1 MSKNINTVVIAG
13 RTTKDPEIKVTPSGT
28 AVLSLSLAVNDTKK
42 NAQGEW
48 EDVVDFFDCKVFGKR
63 AESLVQYIP
72 KGSKLTIN
80 GRLHQDR
87 WQAQDGTN
95 RSSVSIIVQDLEL
108 PPRSQPQGTG
118 EGYAD
123 YTQPPQPMQPMQPM
137 QPVQPTQAAQSNR
150 LIDVQTTVAAPK
162 PAPQPIAQDSMYGDE
177 IPF

>member
-1 MSKNINTVVIAG
+1 MVIAG
-13 RTTKDPEIKVTPSGT
+13 YTAKDPELKVTPSGT
-28 AVLSLSLAVNDTKK
+28 TVLSLLLAVNDMKK

-48 EDVVDFFDCKVFGKR
+48 EETANFFDCVLFGKR
-63 AESLVQYIP
+63 AESLAQYIP

-87 WQAQDGTN
+87 WQGQDGTN
-95 RSSVSIIVQDLEL
+95 RSRVSIIVQDIEL

-118 EGYAD
+118 EGYGD
-123 YTQPPQPMQPMQPM
+123 YTQPPQPTQPA
-137 QPVQPTQAAQSNR
+137 QPVQATQSNR

-162 PAPQPIAQDSMYGDE
+162 PAPQPIAQDSMYGEE

>member
-13 RTTKDPEIKVTPSGT
+13 YTTKDPEIKVTPSGT

-63 AESLVQYIP
+63 AESLAQYIP

-95 RSSVSIIVQDLEL
+95 RSRVLIIVQDIEL

-123 YTQPPQPMQPMQPM
+123 YTQPPQPMQP
-137 QPVQPTQAAQSNR
+137 VQPTQAAQSNR
-150 LIDVQTTVAAPK
+150 LIDVQTTIAAPK

>member
-13 RTTKDPEIKVTPSGT
+13 YTAKDPEMKVTPSGT

-48 EDVVDFFDCKVFGKR
+48 EETANFFDCVLFGER
-63 AESLVQYIP
+63 AERIAQYIP

-95 RSSVSIIVQDLEL
+95 RSRVSIIVQDIEL

-123 YTQPPQPMQPMQPM
+123 YTQPPQPMQP
-137 QPVQPTQAAQSNR
+137 VQPIQAAQSNR

>member
-1 MSKNINTVVIAG
+1 MVIAG

-48 EDVVDFFDCKVFGKR
+48 EETADFFDCKVFGKR
-63 AESLVQYIP
+63 AESLAQYIT

-95 RSSVSIIVQDLEL
+95 RSRVSIIVQDIEL
-108 PPRSQPQGTG
+108 PPRTQPQGTG

-123 YTQPPQPMQPMQPM
+123 YTQPPQPM

-150 LIDVQTTVAAPK
+150 LIDVQTTIAAPK

>member
-13 RTTKDPEIKVTPSGT
+13 YTAKDPELKVTPSGT
-28 AVLSLSLAVNDTKK
+28 TVLSLLLAVNDTKK

-48 EDVVDFFDCKVFGKR
+48 EETANFFDCVLFGKR
-63 AESLVQYIP
+63 AESLAQYIT
-72 KGSKLTIN
+72 KGAKLTVN

-95 RSSVSIIVQDLEL
+95 RSRVSIIVQDLEL
-108 PPRSQPQGTG
+108 PPRTQPQGTG
-118 EGYAD
+118 EGYAG
-123 YTQPPQPMQPMQPM
+123 YAQPPQPV
-137 QPVQPTQAAQSNR
+137 QPVQPVQATQSNR

-162 PAPQPIAQDSMYGDE
+162 PTAQPIAQDSMYGDE

>member
-63 AESLVQYIP
+63 AESLAQYIP

-95 RSSVSIIVQDLEL
+95 RSRVSIIVQDIEL
-108 PPRSQPQGTG
+108 PPRTQPQGTG
-118 EGYAD
+118 EGYED
-123 YTQPPQPMQPMQPM
+123 YTQPPQPTQPAQPA
-137 QPVQPTQAAQSNR
+137 QATQSNR

>member
-13 RTTKDPEIKVTPSGT
+13 YTAKDPELKVTPSGT
-28 AVLSLSLAVNDTKK
+28 TVLSLLLAVNDTKK

-48 EDVVDFFDCKVFGKR
+48 EETANFFDCVLFGKR
-63 AESLVQYIP
+63 AESLAQYIP

-87 WQAQDGTN
+87 WQGQDGTN
-95 RSSVSIIVQDLEL
+95 RSRVSIIVQDIEL

-118 EGYAD
+118 EGYGD
-123 YTQPPQPMQPMQPM
+123 YTQPPQPTQPA
-137 QPVQPTQAAQSNR
+137 QPVQATQSNR
-150 LIDVQTTVAAPK
+150 LIDVQTTIAAPK
-162 PAPQPIAQDSMYGDE
+162 PAPQPIAQDSMYGEE

>member
-1 MSKNINTVVIAG
+1 MSKNINTVTIAG
-13 RTTKDPEIKVTPSGT
+13 RSTKDPEIKVTPSGT
-28 AVLSLSLAVNDTKK
+28 AVLSFSLAVNDTKK

-63 AESLVQYIP
+63 AESLAQYIP

-95 RSSVSIIVQDLEL
+95 RSRVSIIVQDIEL

-118 EGYAD
+118 EGYGD
-123 YTQPPQPMQPMQPM
+123 YTQPPQPTQPA
-137 QPVQPTQAAQSNR
+137 QPVQATQSNR
-150 LIDVQTTVAAPK
+150 LIDVQTTIAAPK
-162 PAPQPIAQDSMYGDE
+162 PAPQPIAQDSMYGEE

>member
-42 NAQGEW
+42 NAQDEW
-48 EDVVDFFDCKVFGKR
+48 EETVDFFDCKVFGKR
-63 AESLVQYIP
+63 AESLAQYIT

-80 GRLHQDR
+80 GRLHQNR

-95 RSSVSIIVQDLEL
+95 RSSVSIIVQDIEL
-108 PPRSQPQGTG
+108 PPRTQPQGTG
-118 EGYAD
+118 EGYED
-123 YTQPPQPMQPMQPM
+123 YAQPPQPM

-150 LIDVQTTVAAPK
+150 LIDVQTTIAAPK
-162 PAPQPIAQDSMYGDE
+162 PAPQPIAQDSMYGEE

>member
-63 AESLVQYIP
+63 AESLAQYIP

-95 RSSVSIIVQDLEL
+95 RSRVSIIVQDIEL
-108 PPRSQPQGTG
+108 PPRPQPQGTG
-118 EGYAD
+118 EGYED
-123 YTQPPQPMQPMQPM
+123 YTQPPQPMQP
-137 QPVQPTQAAQSNR
+137 VQPTQATQSNR

>member
-13 RTTKDPEIKVTPSGT
+13 YTAKDPELKVTPSGT
-28 AVLSLSLAVNDTKK
+28 TVLSLLLAVNDTKK

-48 EDVVDFFDCKVFGKR
+48 EETANFFDCVLFGKR
-63 AESLVQYIP
+63 AESLAQYIP

-87 WQAQDGTN
+87 WQGQDGTN
-95 RSSVSIIVQDLEL
+95 RSRVSIIVQDIEL

-118 EGYAD
+118 EGYGD
-123 YTQPPQPMQPMQPM
+123 YTQPPQPTQPA
-137 QPVQPTQAAQSNR
+137 QPVQATQSNR

>member
-1 MSKNINTVVIAG
+1 MVIAG

-48 EDVVDFFDCKVFGKR
+48 EETADFFDCKVFGKR
-63 AESLVQYIP
+63 AESLAQYIT

-80 GRLHQDR
+80 GRLHQNR

-95 RSSVSIIVQDLEL
+95 RSSVSIIVQDIEL
-108 PPRSQPQGTG
+108 PPRTQPQGTG
-118 EGYAD
+118 EGYED
-123 YTQPPQPMQPMQPM
+123 YAQPPQPTQPAQPA
-137 QPVQPTQAAQSNR
+137 QATQSNR

>member
-13 RTTKDPEIKVTPSGT
+13 RTTKDPEIKVTPSGN
-28 AVLSLSLAVNDTKK
+28 AILSFSLAVNDTKK

-48 EDVVDFFDCKVFGKR
+48 EEIANFFDCVLFGER
-63 AESLVQYIP
+63 AERIAQYIT

-95 RSSVSIIVQDLEL
+95 RSRVSIIVQDIEL
-108 PPRSQPQGTG
+108 PPRTQPQGTD

-123 YTQPPQPMQPMQPM
+123 YTQPPQPM

-162 PAPQPIAQDSMYGDE
+162 AAPQPIAQDSMYGDE

>member
-1 MSKNINTVVIAG
+1 MSKNINTVTIAG

-28 AVLSLSLAVNDTKK
+28 AILSLSLAVNDTKK

-48 EDVVDFFDCKVFGKR
+48 EEIANFFDCVLFGER
-63 AESLVQYIP
+63 AERIAQYIT

-95 RSSVSIIVQDLEL
+95 RSRVSIIVQDIEL

-123 YTQPPQPMQPMQPM
+123 YTQPPQPMQP
-137 QPVQPTQAAQSNR
+137 VQPIQAAQSNR

>member
-48 EDVVDFFDCKVFGKR
+48 EETADFFDCKVFGKR
-63 AESLVQYIP
+63 AESLAQYIT

-80 GRLHQDR
+80 GRLHQNR

-95 RSSVSIIVQDLEL
+95 RSSVSIIVQDIEL

-123 YTQPPQPMQPMQPM
+123 YTQPPQPMQP
-137 QPVQPTQAAQSNR
+137 VQPTQAAQSSR
-150 LIDVQTTVAAPK
+150 LIDVQTTIAAPK

>member
-48 EDVVDFFDCKVFGKR
+48 EEIANFFDCVLFGER
-63 AESLVQYIP
+63 AERIAQYII
-72 KGSKLTIN
+72 KGSKLTVN
-80 GRLHQDR
+80 GRLHQNR

-95 RSSVSIIVQDLEL
+95 RSSVSIIVQDIEL
-108 PPRSQPQGTG
+108 PPRTQPQGTG
-118 EGYAD
+118 ESYED
-123 YTQPPQPMQPMQPM
+123 YTQTPQPT

-162 PAPQPIAQDSMYGDE
+162 PAPQPIAQDSMYGEE

>member
-13 RTTKDPEIKVTPSGT
+13 YTAKDPELKVTPSGT
-28 AVLSLSLAVNDTKK
+28 TVLSLLLAVNDTKK
-42 NAQGEW
+42 NAQDEW
-48 EDVVDFFDCKVFGKR
+48 EETANFFDCVLFGKR
-63 AESLVQYIP
+63 AESLAQYIP

-87 WQAQDGTN
+87 WQGQDGTN
-95 RSSVSIIVQDLEL
+95 RSRVSIIVQDIEL

-118 EGYAD
+118 EGYGD
-123 YTQPPQPMQPMQPM
+123 YTQPPQPTQPA
-137 QPVQPTQAAQSNR
+137 QPVQATQSNR
-150 LIDVQTTVAAPK
+150 LIDVQTTIAAPK

>member
-1 MSKNINTVVIAG
+1 MVIAG

-63 AESLVQYIP
+63 AESLAQYIP

-87 WQAQDGTN
+87 WQGQDGTN
-95 RSSVSIIVQDLEL
+95 RSRVSIIVQDIEL
-108 PPRSQPQGTG
+108 PPRPQPQGTG
-118 EGYAD
+118 EGYED
-123 YTQPPQPMQPMQPM
+123 YAQPPQPTQPA
-137 QPVQPTQAAQSNR
+137 QPVQATQSNR
-150 LIDVQTTVAAPK
+150 LIDVQTTIAAPK
-162 PAPQPIAQDSMYGDE
+162 PAPQPIAQDSMYGEE

>member
-13 RTTKDPEIKVTPSGT
+13 YTAKDPELKVTLSGT
-28 AVLSLSLAVNDTKK
+28 AILSFSLAVNDMKK
-42 NAQGEW
+42 NAQDEW
-48 EDVVDFFDCKVFGKR
+48 EETADFFYCKVFGKR
-63 AESLVQYIP
+63 AESLAQYIP

-95 RSSVSIIVQDLEL
+95 RSSVSIIVQDIEL
-108 PPRSQPQGTG
+108 PPRPQPQGTG
-118 EGYAD
+118 EGYED
-123 YTQPPQPMQPMQPM
+123 YTQPPQPM

>member
-13 RTTKDPEIKVTPSGT
+13 YTAKDPEIKVTPSGT

-63 AESLVQYIP
+63 AESLAQYIP

-95 RSSVSIIVQDLEL
+95 RSRVSIIVQDIEL

-123 YTQPPQPMQPMQPM
+123 YTQPPQPMQP
-137 QPVQPTQAAQSNR
+137 VQPIQAAQSNR

>member
-48 EDVVDFFDCKVFGKR
+48 EETADFFDCKVFGKR
-63 AESLVQYIP
+63 AESLAQYIT

-80 GRLHQDR
+80 GRLHQNR

-95 RSSVSIIVQDLEL
+95 RSSVSIIVQDIEL

-123 YTQPPQPMQPMQPM
+123 YTQPPQPMQP
-137 QPVQPTQAAQSNR
+137 VQPTQATQSNR
-150 LIDVQTTVAAPK
+150 LIEVQTTVAAPK

>member
-13 RTTKDPEIKVTPSGT
+13 YTTKDPEIKVTPSGT

-48 EDVVDFFDCKVFGKR
+48 EETADFFDCKVFGKR
-63 AESLVQYIP
+63 AESLAQYIT

-80 GRLHQDR
+80 GRLHQNR

-95 RSSVSIIVQDLEL
+95 RSSVSIIVQDIEL
-108 PPRSQPQGTG
+108 PPRTQPQGTG
-118 EGYAD
+118 EGYED
-123 YTQPPQPMQPMQPM
+123 YTQPPQPTQP
-137 QPVQPTQAAQSNR
+137 NR
-150 LIDVQTTVAAPK
+150 LIEVQTTVAAPK
-162 PAPQPIAQDSMYGDE
+162 PAPQPIAQDFMYGDE

>member
-13 RTTKDPEIKVTPSGT
+13 HTAKDPEIKVTPSGT
-28 AVLSLSLAVNDTKK
+28 AVLSFSLAVNDAKK

-48 EDVVDFFDCKVFGKR
+48 EEIANFFDCALFGGR
-63 AESLVQYIP
+63 AERIAQYIT
-72 KGSKLTIN
+72 KGSKLTVN
-80 GRLHQDR
+80 GKLHQDR

-95 RSSVSIIVQDLEL
+95 RSRVSIIVQDIEL
-108 PPRSQPQGTG
+108 PPRTQPQGTG
-118 EGYAD
+118 ESYED
-123 YTQPPQPMQPMQPM
+123 YTQTPQPA

-162 PAPQPIAQDSMYGDE
+162 PAPQPIAQDSMYGEE

>member
-13 RTTKDPEIKVTPSGT
+13 RTTKDPEIKVNPSGT
-28 AVLSLSLAVNDTKK
+28 AVLSFSLAVNDTKK
-42 NAQGEW
+42 NAQDEW
-48 EDVVDFFDCKVFGKR
+48 EEIANFFDCVLFGKR
-63 AESLVQYIP
+63 AESLAQYIP

-95 RSSVSIIVQDLEL
+95 RSRVSIIVQDIEL
-108 PPRSQPQGTG
+108 PPRTQPQGTG

-123 YTQPPQPMQPMQPM
+123 YTQPPQPMQP
-137 QPVQPTQAAQSNR
+137 VQPTQATQSNR
-150 LIDVQTTVAAPK
+150 LIDVQTTIAAPK
-162 PAPQPIAQDSMYGDE
+162 PAPQPIAQDSMYGEE

>member
-28 AVLSLSLAVNDTKK
+28 AVLSFSLAVNDTKK

-48 EDVVDFFDCKVFGKR
+48 EEISNFFDCKVFGKR
-63 AESLVQYIP
+63 AESLAQYIT

-80 GRLHQDR
+80 GRLHQNR

-95 RSSVSIIVQDLEL
+95 RSSVSIIVQDIEL
-108 PPRSQPQGTG
+108 PPRPQPQGTG
-118 EGYAD
+118 EGYED
-123 YTQPPQPMQPMQPM
+123 YTQPPQPM

-150 LIDVQTTVAAPK
+150 LIDVQTTIAAPK

>member
-63 AESLVQYIP
+63 AESLAQYIP

-95 RSSVSIIVQDLEL
+95 RSRVSIIVQDIEL

-123 YTQPPQPMQPMQPM
+123 YTQPPQPM